1 MPIDIDALIA
11 KGLAMKQA
19 GQSGRQVAEMLDREG
34 VPPGA
39 RRFILD
45 DIAKAEL
52 KAAVEQGNTGH
63 RAMKGMLGMALFAGG
78 IGMAVYLW
86 SGIDGWNIISTVP
99 LFLCAA
105 GVWVLTS
112 K

>member
-1 MPIDIDALIA
+1 MPTDIDALIA

-39 RRFILD
+39 PRFILD

-52 KAAVEQGNTGH
+52 KAAVEQGDTGH
-63 RAMKGMLGMALFAGG
+63 RVMRGILGAALFVGG
-78 IGMAVYLW
+78 VGLTIYLW
-86 SGIDGWNIISTVP
+86 SGIDGWTVISTVP
-99 LFLCAA
+99 LFMCAA
-105 GVWVLTS
+105 GIWVLTS